1 MTVDELIQF
10 IGASPQHKTLYHF
23 TDESNFP
30 SIAEHGL
37 LSKEQLR
44 ATGLWPPKAVGGNE
58 LSWRLDAERGI
69 DPYVSLCMTQNHS
82 MKFRAHQDG
91 RLPNPR
97 YLVIKPDVLRT
108 PGSKIA
114 LGIANA
120 NDVEIL
126 PVADAV
132 DRLDVEVLYTRT
144 NWSDPAINLR
154 LRAAERFE
162 VLIPNSV
169 PRDLILG
176 YV

>member
-1 MTVDELIQF
+1 MNIDQLIAH
-10 IGASPQHKTLYHF
+10 IAASSQHKNLYHF

-30 SIAEHGL
+30 SISELGL

-44 ATGLWPPKAVGGNE
+44 ARKLWPLTAAGGND
-58 LSWRLDAERGI
+58 LSWQLDLQRGI

-82 MKFRAHQDG
+82 MKFVAHQAG

-97 YLVIKPDVLRT
+97 YLLIKPQVLSI
-108 PGSKIA
+108 PGVKVA

-120 NDVEIL
+120 NDAEIL
-126 PVADAV
+126 PLDEAI
-132 DRLDVEVLYTRT
+132 DRLDLEVLYSRT
-144 NWSDPAINLR
+144 TWADPAINAR
-154 LRAAERFE
+154 LRAAEKFE
-162 VLIPNSV
+162 VLIPNAV